1 MYRIDTIGAYAAVG
15 RLSLAKRFLIWSL
28 VILAAGM
35 TGIGLWVS
43 HQIEDGI
50 VHRTAST
57 TALYVDSLI
66 APPLQ
71 ELAARDR
78 LSPEAITSLDGLF
91 GDTPL
96 GRRVAL
102 FRLWDLNGDVIYSTN
117 PEALGDHLTIDADR
131 DMAAKGKISADIG
144 DIEGDIP
151 LPAAIDPHQLLEIY
165 SPVWSSSAWKVIAVA
180 EFYYSTDDVQ
190 SDLTQAR
197 RESWLVVGGG
207 GLMIYVLL
215 AVFVQRSS
223 DMIARQQI
231 ALAGQ
236 VDRLTDLL
244 GQNDEL
250 NARVRGAAARTTALN
265 ERFLRRFSAE
275 LHDGPAQDISLAL
288 LKLDHVASGDP
299 TQPDAGMEEEL
310 NQIQETLRHAIQEV
324 RAISAGL
331 MLPHLGDL
339 NLADVIEHAVQAHRR
354 RTRSV
359 VEVQIGDLGENSSLA
374 TKIAVYR
381 IVQEALTNAWRHAG
395 GNSQRVSAEVRDDAV
410 RVVVSDGGPGFD
422 ATATIDAAEDH
433 LGLLGMRERVETLG
447 GEFRVESSSADGTR
461 IIVTLPLTLHPGPI
475 GEIDD

>member
-15 RLSLAKRFLIWSL
+15 RL
-28 VILAAGM
+28 
-35 TGIGLWVS
+35 
-43 HQIEDGI
+43 
-50 VHRTAST
+50 
-57 TALYVDSLI
+57 
-66 APPLQ
+66 
-71 ELAARDR
+71 
-78 LSPEAITSLDGLF
+78 
-91 GDTPL
+91 
-96 GRRVAL
+96 
-102 FRLWDLNGDVIYSTN
+102 
-117 PEALGDHLTIDADR
+117 
-131 DMAAKGKISADIG
+131 
-144 DIEGDIP
+144 
-151 LPAAIDPHQLLEIY
+151 
-165 SPVWSSSAWKVIAVA
+165 
-180 EFYYSTDDVQ
+180 
-190 SDLTQAR
+190 
-197 RESWLVVGGG
+197 
-207 GLMIYVLL
+207 
-215 AVFVQRSS
+215 
-223 DMIARQQI
+223 
-231 ALAGQ
+231 
-236 VDRLTDLL
+236 
-244 GQNDEL
+244 
-250 NARVRGAAARTTALN
+250 
-265 ERFLRRFSAE
+265 
-275 LHDGPAQDISLAL
+275 SLAL

-331 MLPHLGDL
+331 ILPHLGDL

-359 VEVQIGDLGENSSLA
+359 VEVQIGALGENSSLA